1 VNRLWFGIL
10 PDKKIKEGFVK
21 RNFTLVVLGIACFA
35 LGVAVTRYYDIHR
48 LSTSP
53 AVQTAKSPDNAGT
66 SAADQGGGNAPII
79 NFEHEPL
86 WAYGFETPPAPGE
99 KARPQNPPNRN
110 LRPDQDEGEQ
120 TRLRHLE
127 GSVAA
132 YSLVDIRDGQ
142 NVIDWFPNDHP
153 PMPDVVA
160 HGPAGLGKT
169 TRGCASCHLPNGKGR
184 PENAGIAGLPTAY
197 FMRQI
202 QDFRSGRR
210 YTSDP
215 RKPNTNTMIELAKSL
230 SDEELAAAAEYFGSM
245 KWTPWI
251 RVVETD
257 LVPKTRIAGNLF
269 LPVNLARTEPI
280 AGRIIEMPENEEQ
293 AETYRNPHS
302 GFVAFVPPGSIN
314 KGKDL
319 VTTGGARIVG
329 NEFIRGKTTPCITCH
344 GPDLMGVADIPPIAG
359 RSPSYI
365 VRQMW
370 DMQQGTRT
378 SEPAKLMKLVL
389 DNLTHEDL
397 VAIAAY
403 VSSRVPPAAAP
414 PAKASASLQ

>member
-1 VNRLWFGIL
+1 
-10 PDKKIKEGFVK
+10 VK
-21 RNFTLVVLGIACFA
+21 RFVSVTILSIACFV
-35 LGVAVTRYYDIHR
+35 LGAAVQKYIDIHR
-48 LSTSP
+48 AVLTPPP
-53 AVQTAKSPDNAGT
+53 AVETVKAPPEVPASP
-66 SAADQGGGNAPII
+66 I
-79 NFEHEPL
+79 NFDTEPL
-86 WAYGFETPPAPGE
+86 WAYGFDTLPAPGE
-99 KARPQNPPNRN
+99 KARPQAPPNRN
-110 LRPDQDEGEQ
+110 LRPNEDPGEQ
-120 TRLRHLE
+120 TRSRRLE
-127 GSVAA
+127 GSDAT

-153 PMPDVVA
+153 PMPNVVA
-160 HGPAGLGKT
+160 HGPAGLGDAR
-169 TRGCASCHLPNGKGR
+169 RGCGSCHLPTGKGR
-184 PENAGIAGLPTAY
+184 PENAGVAGLPIAY

-210 YTSDP
+210 HTADP

-230 SDEELAAAAEYFGSM
+230 TDDELKAAAEYFGSM

-269 LPVNLARTEPI
+269 LPVAEAKTEPLG
-280 AGRIIEMPENEEQ
+280 GRIIETPENEEQ

-302 GFVAFVPPGSIN
+302 GFIAYVPVGSLN

-329 NEFIRGKTTPCITCH
+329 KEFIQGKTTPCITCH

-359 RSPSYI
+359 RSPSYM

-370 DMQQGTRT
+370 DMQQGTRN

-389 DNLTHEDL
+389 DKLTQEDMI
-397 VAIAAY
+397 AIAAY
-403 VSSRVPPAAAP
+403 VASRTPPAGSQAARTT
-414 PAKASASLQ
+414 ASLQ